1 MIPAVTGVSPRV
13 VEELLGLG
21 GTEMIV
27 RSANNLDGILK
38 TRSGDVLFVT
48 STGKKEVREGTLGVI
63 AEVTEVEVVREV
75 LVASSGGERYERET
89 TAARVMLK
97 TLGVGRVVRY
107 ENKGVGRRMEVE
119 VELEHVEPEAY

>member
-38 TRSGDVLFVT
+38 TRPGDVLFVT
-48 STGKKEVREGTLGVI
+48 STGKREVREGTLGVI

-89 TAARVMLK
+89 TAARVRLK

>member
-1 MIPAVTGVSPRV
+1 VIPAVTGVSPRV

-27 RSANNLDGILK
+27 RSANNLDGILR
-38 TRSGDVLFVT
+38 TRPGDVLFVT
-48 STGKKEVREGTLGVI
+48 STGKREVREGTLGVI

-89 TAARVMLK
+89 TAARVRLK